1 MVAAGS
7 PATPPTEVTDFTID
21 TPGAA
26 VTVVLAVDDAVDVW
40 LSVTVAVLV
49 TEPVPP
55 QPSISAWVTV
65 CDAV

>member
-1 MVAAGS
+1 M
-7 PATPPTEVTDFTID
+7 ID

-26 VTVVLAVDDAVDVW
+26 VTDVLTVDDAVGVW

-55 QPSISAWVTV
+55 QPSISACVTV